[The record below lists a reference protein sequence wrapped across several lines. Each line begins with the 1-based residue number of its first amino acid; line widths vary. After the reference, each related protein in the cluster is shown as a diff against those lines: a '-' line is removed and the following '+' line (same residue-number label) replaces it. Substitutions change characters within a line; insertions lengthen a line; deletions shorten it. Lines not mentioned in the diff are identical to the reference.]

1 MRGADWGEDF
11 MRTCRAFRCVQLMGC
26 SPQEAVDT
34 VVRTAHETVRRH
46 GESPGCNA
54 LVCMNAKGE
63 RAGAV
68 NRKGFISAVANS
80 AGNPG
85 VILAD
90 PALDKDEKREETQ
103 R

>member
-1 MRGADWGEDF
+1 MRGAGWGEDV
-11 MRTCRAFRCVQLMGC
+11 MRTCCAFRCVQLMGC
-26 SPQEAVDT
+26 SPQKAVDT
-34 VVRTAHETVRRH
+34 VARTAHETVRRH
-46 GESPGCNA
+46 GGRPGCRA
-54 LVCMNAKGE
+54 WVCMNAKDE
-63 RAGAV
+63 RAGAA

-80 AGNPG
+80 AGNPD

>member
-1 MRGADWGEDF
+1 
-11 MRTCRAFRCVQLMGC
+11 
-26 SPQEAVDT
+26 
-34 VVRTAHETVRRH
+34 
-46 GESPGCNA
+46 
-54 LVCMNAKGE
+54 MNAKGE

-68 NRKGFISAVANS
+68 NRKGFSSAVANS

-85 VILAD
+85 VIFAD